1 MRLFS
6 PWHASALMPIRKSS
20 PLGWRLL
27 LSSSSFH
34 VHRARHN
41 KLRDF
46 FCDPVGGWHQ
56 CTTEMNIAL
65 RDAAG
70 SMPKQSGYHQF
81 CEAEFRCDAR
91 KRMPQDVRRDVLKI
105 CLGADS
111 IQNSHYADEVA
122 ITAIG
127 RKEKRRLLA
136 DRLRFQEIDRRLTD
150 DANLP
155 ARLGIGEANA
165 VPLGPHPLPLHAEH
179 LHPSEPRQQDRADGC
194 KRSDV
199 IPLVPSPPWSFQ
211 AEQVHLGSD
220 ADNALA
226 KELFDFLL
234 ICAWQRLSQRR

>member
-1 MRLFS
+1 
-6 PWHASALMPIRKSS
+6 
-20 PLGWRLL
+20 
-27 LSSSSFH
+27 
-34 VHRARHN
+34 
-41 KLRDF
+41 
-46 FCDPVGGWHQ
+46 
-56 CTTEMNIAL
+56 
-65 RDAAG
+65 
-70 SMPKQSGYHQF
+70 
-81 CEAEFRCDAR
+81 
-91 KRMPQDVRRDVLKI
+91 MPQDVRRDVLTI

-194 KRSDV
+194 KSGRMLSLSFHHRHGPSKLSEFISAQTPTTPLPRS
-199 IPLVPSPPWSFQ
+199 
-211 AEQVHLGSD
+211 
-220 ADNALA
+220 
-226 KELFDFLL
+226 FL
-234 ICAWQRLSQRR
+234 ISS